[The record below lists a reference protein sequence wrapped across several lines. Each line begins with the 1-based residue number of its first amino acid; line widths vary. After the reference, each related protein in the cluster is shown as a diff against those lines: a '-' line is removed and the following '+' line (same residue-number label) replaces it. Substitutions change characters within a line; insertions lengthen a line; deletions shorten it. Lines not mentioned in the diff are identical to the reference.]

1 MRLTA
6 CLSLLFVLAAP
17 ASACADGRI
26 IVKYRKGAS
35 AVKRRSSVQAG
46 DGTVG
51 GVVRGK
57 GPRVGAATG
66 DAAGA
71 AAPVARK
78 PGVQWAEPDAKL
90 LALGRPDD
98 PLVAQLG
105 GLGLMHAQAAWD
117 ALGLSQSWPVD
128 DGVPVAV

>member
-17 ASACADGRI
+17 ASAHADGRI

-35 AVKRRSSVQAG
+35 AVKRRSSVQAV
-46 DGTVG
+46 DGTVV
-51 GVVRGK
+51 GVVRGQ
-57 GPRVGAATG
+57 GTRVVAVKG

-71 AAPVARK
+71 AARMARK

-90 LALGRPDD
+90 FALGKPDD
-98 PLVAQLG
+98 PLLAQLRG
-105 GLGLMHAQAAWD
+105 PRLAPSPPAWECRR
-117 ALGLSQSWPVD
+117 
-128 DGVPVAV
+128 